1 MSATLPLSAQI
12 RAVQTARGALQRGD
26 KLRPAERELMDER
39 LRAVER
45 TLAWLKRNEDAVR
58 GYVESRKGD
67 AA

>member
-1 MSATLPLSAQI
+1 MSAALPLSAQI

-45 TLAWLKRNEDAVR
+45 TLAWLKRNEDAIR
-58 GYVESRKGD
+58 AAADGD
-67 AA
+67 KP

>member
-45 TLAWLKRNEDAVR
+45 TLAWLKRNEDAIR
-58 GYVESRKGD
+58 D
-67 AA
+67 AADGDKP